1 MGPED
6 GMSPLRV
13 VIIGGGFAGTAVA
26 RDLDE
31 HPDKVQVTLIDRR
44 TVMLNTL
51 GILRSSV
58 NPEWVDKVIV
68 PRNNLLTNGRVIN
81 ENVSRVEEDRVIF
94 EGGKEIEFDVVVCA
108 TGCRNW
114 IEPDESKLTV
124 QELRNHFET
133 TRRDIESAESIAIV
147 GGGAVGVEFAGEIKS
162 RYPGKTVSV
171 IHSSE
176 RLINSSLPNSFQQ
189 KLQSELKL
197 VGVNYYLND
206 RALLD
211 FKEFQNGPSL
221 KTKEGYLSTASG
233 EKVPAQLVFNC
244 TGARTALDIY
254 PQHWQAETGGLA
266 VDPSLVIKGTKNAF
280 AVGDVASIPGGEAK
294 LAILATYFH
303 APVAAK
309 NILALASK
317 RSLPS
322 HYTARNIKI
331 FTVPVGPNNGVSQ
344 VRLTP
349 CMSFIFGPWAAKRLK
364 AQTLATR
371 SAWWLNKN
379 TPVSIDSKH
388 PNSFT
393 ENAQKGFEALSIT
406 VLKTPLKSLAM

>member
-1 MGPED
+1 
-6 GMSPLRV
+6 
-13 VIIGGGFAGTAVA
+13 VA

-176 RLINSSLPNSFQQ
+176 RLINARFQTLSSRNCRASSSLW
-189 KLQSELKL
+189 
-197 VGVNYYLND
+197 
-206 RALLD
+206 A
-211 FKEFQNGPSL
+211 
-221 KTKEGYLSTASG
+221 ST
-233 EKVPAQLVFNC
+233 
-244 TGARTALDIY
+244 TT
-254 PQHWQAETGGLA
+254 
-266 VDPSLVIKGTKNAF
+266 
-280 AVGDVASIPGGEAK
+280 
-294 LAILATYFH
+294 
-303 APVAAK
+303 
-309 NILALASK
+309 
-317 RSLPS
+317 
-322 HYTARNIKI
+322 
-331 FTVPVGPNNGVSQ
+331 
-344 VRLTP
+344 
-349 CMSFIFGPWAAKRLK
+349 
-364 AQTLATR
+364 
-371 SAWWLNKN
+371 
-379 TPVSIDSKH
+379 
-388 PNSFT
+388 
-393 ENAQKGFEALSIT
+393 
-406 VLKTPLKSLAM
+406 